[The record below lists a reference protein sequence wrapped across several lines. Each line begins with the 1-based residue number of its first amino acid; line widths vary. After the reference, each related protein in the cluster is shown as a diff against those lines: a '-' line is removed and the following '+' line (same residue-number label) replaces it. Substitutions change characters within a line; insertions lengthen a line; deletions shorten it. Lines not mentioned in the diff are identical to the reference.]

1 MNDTESYN
9 HFTAKKCSKS
19 KVPILF
25 PFLRYLFKMNIP
37 TYIPWL
43 LQKYSVVDL
52 CLQTFSEVVSHKRL
66 ADGLFIEVPL
76 YFKFNSL
83 H

>member
-1 MNDTESYN
+1 
-9 HFTAKKCSKS
+9 
-19 KVPILF
+19 
-25 PFLRYLFKMNIP
+25 MNIP
-37 TYIPWL
+37 YTVASKIL
-43 LQKYSVVDL
+43 FVVDL

-66 ADGLFIEVPL
+66 VDGLFIEVAL